1 MSFQQEGTIR
11 RSWAKRG
18 KGFTVYHHPCKRRA
32 KYFGAVTLEADP
44 RLEFRPAEE
53 FNSRTFEGFVC
64 QLLARFPKI
73 FLILD
78 NARFHKAKR
87 LQPFFAAHADR
98 LTIFHLPPYS
108 PELNA
113 VEMVWRE
120 TRKDATHN
128 RYFATQRGLRRA
140 VQTQFRAYQANGQR
154 LAGTVAQFLRL

>member
-18 KGFTVYHHPCKRRA
+18 VGFTVYHHPCKKRS
-32 KYFGAVTLEADP
+32 KYFGAVSLDAAP
-44 RLEFRPAEE
+44 QLEFRNATN
-53 FNSRTFEGFVC
+53 FNSRTFEGFLG
-64 QLLARFPKI
+64 QLLARFPKV

-78 NARFHKAKR
+78 NAMFHKAKR
-87 LQPFFAAHADR
+87 LKPFFEAHADR
-98 LTIFHLPPYS
+98 LELFHLPPYS

-128 RYFATQRGLRRA
+128 RYFATTKGLARA
-140 VQTQFRAYQANGQR
+140 VRTQFRTYQANPTR